1 MRRGPQRAS
10 HRSRGSR
17 RCDEDPKGVRERRNC
32 QRTRS
37 RTLSAGLSI
46 AYGSSAV
53 TRRCM
58 KRLKDGRR
66 IVETSLISTIFA
78 MQRALPP
85 ANGCPVARAELR
97 VFQKDT
103 LALVGDRDDFEP
115 CFGGIFF
122 GGLCRPKDIVC
133 SGRTK
138 MPIARRRELP

>member
-37 RTLSAGLSI
+37 RTLSACLSI

-78 MQRALPP
+78 MQRALPQQM
-85 ANGCPVARAELR
+85 GARLPGPSLSLSEGH
-97 VFQKDT
+97 
-103 LALVGDRDDFEP
+103 LALVGDNDDFES

-122 GGLCRPKDIVC
+122 GGLGRPKYIVC